1 MKSIQWSDW
10 KSIINMIINL
20 IINLIIFYTFV
31 IKRYISWDIIIND
44 KLSYNNHKN
53 LNDFIRIFSEYYSQ
67 IMWSFMIIYQYVYMR
82 TIVQSMN
89 SSIFRKIF
97 GYKHHSLIVFA
108 TITAI
113 FLPFTIHYINLF
125 LSTKY
130 DFFSLF
136 LGYCIDR
143 LFFMPLIIIGYV
155 KYATNKLLELY
166 LIQQINLNQ
175 NKFST
180 QNEHMQC
187 RKIRELARINRYF
200 SKILS
205 PLLLVCSISI
215 NLDMISFFFWHTKN
229 SPFLITFLSLLSFW
243 ICFAYVAYQDK
254 QIDRLLKKII
264 KILQINQFK
273 CCCRCHQYRQFNRR
287 KNRSIDN
294 DRKTSITKS
303 FYCSHNVR
311 HIEFYKEYL
320 NDFHLTLFNI
330 CRIDFSFLFN
340 SILFTMTFII
350 LSLQI
355 LNIVK

>member
-67 IMWSFMIIYQYVYMR
+67 IMWSFMIIYQYVYMPS
-82 TIVQSMN
+82 IVQSMN

-97 GYKHHSLIVFA
+97 SYKHHSLIVFA

-180 QNEHMQC
+180 QNEHRQC

-205 PLLLVCSISI
+205 PLLLVCSISSTL
-215 NLDMISFFFWHTKN
+215 NMI
-229 SPFLITFLSLLSFW
+229 SLLSFW
-243 ICFAYVAYQDK
+243 NCFAYVAYQDK

-355 LNIVK
+355 F